1 MTDQINANESASLQ
15 LVPYSYNIGTRKE
28 YLCRMCFKCFNS
40 KFGFHRH
47 VIKAHKA
54 TCYDCSLDFK
64 NWNQFKAHLP
74 HCARKFGITTIRPR
88 QNSRPVKK
96 PKLKFECQLCK
107 RKYEKAEHLRNHQIN
122 RCKKRYVTDTWVV
135 KI

>member
-1 MTDQINANESASLQ
+1 MTEETNERASLQ
-15 LVPYSYNIGTRKE
+15 LVPYEYRIGTRKE

-40 KFGFHRH
+40 KFGFHSH
-47 VIKAHKA
+47 VIKHKA
-54 TCYDCSLDFK
+54 TCEDCRLNFK
-64 NWNQFKAHLP
+64 NWNQFKTHLP
-74 HCARKFGITTIRPR
+74 HCSRKFGITTIQPR
-88 QNSRPVKK
+88 QTRPAKK
-96 PKLKFECQLCK
+96 PKLKFECQLCH